1 MKHPRHPL
9 EALAEMGQRLGGK
22 HSLSVA
28 GSAGGTIAVDQS
40 EPVEGSLL
48 LFACGQSPIALAEHQ
63 TTGAGP
69 DGPSEPEDV
78 VNIFAF
84 PAFDEASYVIGRQMV
99 ELRPTRG
106 VREHQFHLNFA
117 NRRRAFWCSIFRMTA
132 LAQTGVLGAEVGFR
146 PRSVKSSPN
155 QRKGNK
161 MDLDQAIRARR
172 AVREYTTEPIDEA
185 TLHRLIDAAIQA
197 PSAVNEQPWLF
208 SVVQD
213 KIILGRIS
221 SAARILALATPP
233 VGMASHH
240 VKEILDDPDFDV
252 LYHAPALIVISSKT
266 NGRWAIE
273 NCALAAE
280 NLMLAA
286 RSAGLGTC
294 WIGFA
299 QPWLGTAEGKATIKV
314 PQDSLPVA
322 PIIVGHPKSFPA
334 AVPRKTAGIRWIG
347 RNSVSEA
354 AAGGRHPVLHLRS
367 S

>member
-1 MKHPRHPL
+1 
-9 EALAEMGQRLGGK
+9 
-22 HSLSVA
+22 
-28 GSAGGTIAVDQS
+28 
-40 EPVEGSLL
+40 
-48 LFACGQSPIALAEHQ
+48 
-63 TTGAGP
+63 
-69 DGPSEPEDV
+69 
-78 VNIFAF
+78 
-84 PAFDEASYVIGRQMV
+84 
-99 ELRPTRG
+99 
-106 VREHQFHLNFA
+106 
-117 NRRRAFWCSIFRMTA
+117 
-132 LAQTGVLGAEVGFR
+132 
-146 PRSVKSSPN
+146 
-155 QRKGNK
+155 

-221 SAARILALATPP
+221 SAARILALETPP

-240 VKEILDDPDFDV
+240 VKELLDDPDFDV

-266 NGRWAIE
+266 NGHWAIE

-299 QPWLGTAEGKATIKV
+299 QAWLGTAEGKATIEV
-314 PQDSLPVA
+314 PQDCLPVA
-322 PIIVGHPKSFPA
+322 PIIVGHPKSFTA
-334 AVPRKTAGIRWIG
+334 AVPRKAADIRWIG
-347 RNSVSEA
+347 RNSVSEV
-354 AAGGRHPVLHLRS
+354 AAGGRRPVLHLRS